1 MSQVFALTVLIV
13 TVAALMLVVV
23 FVTGAVLDR
32 LDWRDEQR
40 RRRREERLSGPE
52 GPDAWRQ
59 WAAYY
64 RSLAEQARAE
74 DNTDSATAYDSLA
87 ESYSVLAGNTS

>member
-1 MSQVFALTVLIV
+1 MFQVFALTVLIIAV
-13 TVAALMLVVV
+13 TALMLVV
-23 FVTGAVLDR
+23 TRAVLDR
-32 LDWRDEQR
+32 LDRRDEQR
-40 RRRREERLSGPE
+40 RRRREERLSVPE

-74 DNTDSATAYDSLA
+74 GNADSATIYDSLA
-87 ESYSVLAGNTS
+87 ETYGALVGAAS